1 MWFDDLLAGAAGLRE
16 YMQREERVRSVI
28 GRPYVTRVFVPPTSG
43 RIGTYLTIAADQRFV
58 SRSAESAGRSLG
70 V

>member
-1 MWFDDLLAGAAGLRE
+1 MRFDDLLAGAAGLRE

-28 GRPYVTRVFVPPTSG
+28 GRPYVTRVSSHPLPEGSVLTSLLSPING
-43 RIGTYLTIAADQRFV
+43 CIAKCK
-58 SRSAESAGRSLG
+58 ESGFFLG